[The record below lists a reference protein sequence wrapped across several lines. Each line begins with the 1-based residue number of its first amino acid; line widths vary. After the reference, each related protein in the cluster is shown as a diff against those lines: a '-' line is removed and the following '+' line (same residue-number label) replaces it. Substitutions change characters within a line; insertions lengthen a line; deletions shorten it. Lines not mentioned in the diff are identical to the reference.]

1 MKRILLLIFLSLS
14 SLYLSAS
21 TCQATKNGNWSDNSV
36 WSCGHVPT
44 CTDLIII
51 PLATNVVVNNQVDLT
66 SCPTPVEIQVYGT
79 LTFQTGNKLRLPCGS
94 VVYIA
99 ASGTMDP
106 GNGGGNSNLLDIC
119 NVVLWTAANGTVKGP
134 KTYGSPLPV
143 ELITFDVKCNGKANI
158 TWSTATETNNDHF
171 TLERST
177 DAENWDFVANITGA
191 GNSNQLLNYQ
201 YTDEKSLDGIS
212 YYRIR
217 QTDFDGK
224 SETFSPVSVICS
236 VMEITDIIMYPNPF
250 KSALVIQY
258 SNLNEGKAQV
268 NVYDM
273 MGKLIEIINAEV
285 STGSNELILDLN
297 KLADGL
303 YSVEF
308 TTGATTYHKNIL
320 KN

>member
-1 MKRILLLIFLSLS
+1 MKKILLLIILSLS

-21 TCQATKNGNWSDNSV
+21 TCQAIKNGNWSDNSV

-44 CTDLIII
+44 CSDLIII
-51 PLATNVVVNNQVDLT
+51 PLATNVIVNNQVDLT

-134 KTYGSPLPV
+134 KTFGSPLPV
-143 ELITFDVKCNGKANI
+143 ELLSFDVKCNGKADVR
-158 TWSTATETNNDHF
+158 WSTATETNNDYF
-171 TLERST
+171 TLERSS
-177 DAENWDFVANITGA
+177 DAENWDFVANIPGA

-201 YTDEKSLDGIS
+201 YTDEKSVSGIS

-236 VMEITDIIMYPNPF
+236 SLESTDITMYPNPF
-250 KSALVIQY
+250 NSALVIHY

-268 NVYDM
+268 QVFDM
-273 MGKLIEIINAEV
+273 MGKLMASINMEV
-285 STGSNELILDLN
+285 TTGSNDFILDLN
-297 KLADGL
+297 NLANGP
-303 YSVEF
+303 YFIEF
-308 TTGATTYHKNIL
+308 TSSGNTYHQKIL